1 MRLQPGGYHNSR
13 HRDGGRGL
21 RRHGSLPVTNTQ
33 IFIESWE
40 TVAELPVCHL
50 WKGSSASVDADRPMI
65 CDGDRTVVNL
75 TGAQLESLHDVEAL
89 CLEICAELREVVEML
104 ATYRDI
110 IGNAARL
117 TARAARYP
125 LIGGSE
131 AAELARELARM
142 AYIEE
147 EIDRLLSSEG

>member
-1 MRLQPGGYHNSR
+1 VTYVEGGV
-13 HRDGGRGL
+13 GGPAPYGRETA
-21 RRHGSLPVTNTQ
+21 GSEWT
-33 IFIESWE
+33 
-40 TVAELPVCHL
+40 
-50 WKGSSASVDADRPMI
+50 DRS
-65 CDGDRTVVNL
+65 L
-75 TGAQLESLHDVEAL
+75 ALESLHDVEAL

-117 TARAARYP
+117 IARAARYP
-125 LIGGSE
+125 LIGGAE

-147 EIDRLLSSEG
+147 EIDRLLPSSHKG